1 MYLDIEADEG
11 DDNDDNDEEDEDEDG
26 DDNEQDQRGYP
37 ARSPKVMSIP
47 GPSAKD
53 ILSQKF
59 DEIYNSATKVSG
71 SDSSRSL
78 ISHRASQSPATL
90 EPQSRMYL
98 LHVHSSSIISLR
110 TATSTT
116 LLITS

>member
-11 DDNDDNDEEDEDEDG
+11 DDDDDEEDEDEDG

-37 ARSPKVMSIP
+37 ARSPKVTSIP

-71 SDSSRSL
+71 SGSSRSL

-98 LHVHSSSIISLR
+98 LRVHSSSVISSR

>member
-11 DDNDDNDEEDEDEDG
+11 DEEEEEEEDG
-26 DDNEQDQRGYP
+26 DDNEQNQRGHP
-37 ARSPKVMSIP
+37 IRSPKVTSIP

-71 SDSSRSL
+71 SGSSRSL

-98 LHVHSSSIISLR
+98 LRVHSLSIISSCT
-110 TATSTT
+110 TAM